1 MNKYNLSLKFR
12 LQVMSYKISSNLK
25 DLKHS
30 RYNLYR
36 YIKYLYDK
44 HDIYYKI
51 ISSKYNFI
59 HRFLVYLEFKG
70 IINKNK
76 YNQENK
82 YNQVNNNND
91 IEYVKNI
98 MQQIVSHYE

>member
-12 LQVMSYKISSNLK
+12 LEVMTYKVSCTLK
-25 DLKHS
+25 DLKYKIKHS

-36 YIKYLYDK
+36 YIKYLYRK
-44 HDIYYKI
+44 HDVYNKI
-51 ISSKYNFI
+51 ISSKYNVI
-59 HRFLVYLEFKG
+59 RRFLVYLEFKG

-76 YNQENK
+76 YNQ
-82 YNQVNNNND
+82 VNNNSD

-98 MQQIVSHYE
+98 MQSIISKYE

>member
-1 MNKYNLSLKFR
+1 MKVNSLRFKIKY
-12 LQVMSYKISSNLK
+12 
-25 DLKHS
+25 S

-44 HDIYYKI
+44 HDIYNKI

-70 IINKNK
+70 IIKDK
-76 YNQENK
+76 H
-82 YNQVNNNND
+82 NQVNNNND
-91 IEYVKNI
+91 IEYIKNV
-98 MQQIVSHYE
+98 MQSIVTKYE